1 MQGPILFEY
10 VETVVW
16 RIHYAA
22 GQNKYKIQSTTLYLW
37 VYQQGH
43 RNMSKLYDLSPIFAV
58 IGYQLGNM

>member
-37 VYQQGH
+37 
-43 RNMSKLYDLSPIFAV
+43 
-58 IGYQLGNM
+58 